1 MSVPDAPSNLPPAHY
16 FNEDPE
22 VPSARKRIDVSLPDG
37 SFSIET
43 DTGVFSH
50 GRVDSGTKVL
60 LMEAPALPTSGHV
73 LDLGCGDWQ
82 FSKFL
87 DLSSVLYLGVDVV
100 DSVIDSNIDL
110 YSASNIDF
118 ISRDII
124 TYELPQVDL
133 IICKDVLQHLSN
145 RDVISVLIKIIKSSK
160 FALITNDFNSES
172 TSNIDI
178 DNGDYRY
185 LDLTLSPFFLDVVT
199 VLEFKKPGWRPK
211 RTVTFT

>member
-1 MSVPDAPSNLPPAHY
+1 MDNKKVFSKIYKEGLW
-16 FNEDPE
+16 NEG
-22 VPSARKRIDVSLPDG
+22 SGDG
-37 SFSIET
+37 SKIENV
-43 DTGVFSH
+43 GEY
-50 GRVDSGTKVL
+50 VDVL
-60 LMEAPALPTSGHV
+60 QKYIDKPEIKTV

-178 DNGDYRY
+178 ENGDYRY

-211 RTVTFT
+211 RTVTFS

>member
-1 MSVPDAPSNLPPAHY
+1 MSNKEVFSKIYKEGLW
-16 FNEDPE
+16 NEG
-22 VPSARKRIDVSLPDG
+22 SGDG
-37 SFSIET
+37 SKIEN
-43 DTGVFSH
+43 V
-50 GRVDSGTKVL
+50 REYVDVL
-60 LMEAPALPTSGHV
+60 QKYIDKPEIKTV
-73 LDLGCGDWQ
+73 IDLGCGDWQ

-178 DNGDYRY
+178 ENGDYRY

-199 VLEFKKPGWRPK
+199 VLEFEKPGWRPK
-211 RTVTFT
+211 RTVTFS

>member
-1 MSVPDAPSNLPPAHY
+1 MSNK
-16 FNEDPE
+16 E
-22 VPSARKRIDVSLPDG
+22 VFSKIYKEGLWQGGSGDG
-37 SFSIET
+37 SKIEN
-43 DTGVFSH
+43 V
-50 GRVDSGTKVL
+50 REYVDVL
-60 LMEAPALPTSGHV
+60 QKYIDKPEIKTV
-73 LDLGCGDWQ
+73 IDLGCGDWQ

-178 DNGDYRY
+178 ENGDYRY

-199 VLEFKKPGWRPK
+199 VLEFEKPGWRPK

>member
-1 MSVPDAPSNLPPAHY
+1 MSNK
-16 FNEDPE
+16 E
-22 VPSARKRIDVSLPDG
+22 VFSKIYKEGLWQGGSGDG
-37 SFSIET
+37 SKIEN
-43 DTGVFSH
+43 V
-50 GRVDSGTKVL
+50 REYVDVL
-60 LMEAPALPTSGHV
+60 QKYIDKPEIKTV
-73 LDLGCGDWQ
+73 IDLGCGDWQ

-100 DSVIDSNIDL
+100 DSVIDSNINL

-145 RDVISVLIKIIKSSK
+145 GDVISVLIKIIKSSK

-178 DNGDYRY
+178 ENGDYRY

-199 VLEFKKPGWRPK
+199 VLEFEKPGWRPK

>member
-1 MSVPDAPSNLPPAHY
+1 MDNKKVFSKIYKEDLW
-16 FNEDPE
+16 NEG
-22 VPSARKRIDVSLPDG
+22 SGDG
-37 SFSIET
+37 SKIEN
-43 DTGVFSH
+43 V
-50 GRVDSGTKVL
+50 REYVDVL
-60 LMEAPALPTSGHV
+60 QKYIDKPEIKTV
-73 LDLGCGDWQ
+73 IDLGCGDWQ

-145 RDVISVLIKIIKSSK
+145 KDVISVLIKIIKSSK

-178 DNGDYRY
+178 ENGDYRY

-199 VLEFKKPGWRPK
+199 VLEFEKPGWRPK

>member
-1 MSVPDAPSNLPPAHY
+1 MDNKKVFSKIYKEGLW
-16 FNEDPE
+16 NEG
-22 VPSARKRIDVSLPDG
+22 SGDG
-37 SFSIET
+37 SKIEN
-43 DTGVFSH
+43 V
-50 GRVDSGTKVL
+50 REYVDVL
-60 LMEAPALPTSGHV
+60 QKYIDKPEIKTV
-73 LDLGCGDWQ
+73 IDLGCGDWQ

-160 FALITNDFNSES
+160 FALITNDFNPES

-178 DNGDYRY
+178 ENGDYRY

-199 VLEFKKPGWRPK
+199 VLEFEKPGWRPK
-211 RTVTFT
+211 RTVTFS

>member
-1 MSVPDAPSNLPPAHY
+1 MDNKKVFSKIYKEDLW
-16 FNEDPE
+16 NEG
-22 VPSARKRIDVSLPDG
+22 SGDG
-37 SFSIET
+37 SKIEN
-43 DTGVFSH
+43 V
-50 GRVDSGTKVL
+50 REYVDVL
-60 LMEAPALPTSGHV
+60 QKYIDKPEIKTV
-73 LDLGCGDWQ
+73 IDLGCGDWQ

-178 DNGDYRY
+178 ENGDYRY

-199 VLEFKKPGWRPK
+199 VLEFEKPGWRPK